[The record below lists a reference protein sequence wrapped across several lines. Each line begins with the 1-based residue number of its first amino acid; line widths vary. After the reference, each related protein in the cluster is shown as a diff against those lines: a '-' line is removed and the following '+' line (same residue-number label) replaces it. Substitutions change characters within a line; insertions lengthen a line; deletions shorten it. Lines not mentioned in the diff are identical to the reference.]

1 MILPGPSSI
10 ELGKKIADTLN
21 LDIVDVEY
29 KIFSDGESKIQ
40 INSDV
45 SNKNIVLIQS
55 TYPPVDQHIIQTL
68 LISRQ
73 LNKLDAKTFLVS
85 PYFGYSRQDKEFL
98 NGEIISSKI
107 ISELFEFVGIKEFM
121 TVDIHSKLC
130 LEYFNIPKYN
140 ISAIPILADYI
151 KNSISIDKIKN
162 DIIVVSPDL
171 GGSDRVT
178 DFSKLLG
185 TENIVLDKHRD
196 RTTGELTI
204 NSKEIE
210 LENKTVIILDDMIS
224 TGGTIIKT
232 SELLSKLGVNEI
244 IAICTHAILL
254 DDSQKRIEKSG
265 VNRIIATNSIPNNIT
280 NIDITSIIVNE
291 IKKSKWLI
299 EFNR

>member
-10 ELGKKIADTLN
+10 ELGKKIAKTLN
-21 LDIVDVEY
+21 IDIVDTEY
-29 KIFSDGESKIQ
+29 KIFSDGESNIR

-73 LNKLDAKTFLVS
+73 LSIETAKTFLVS

-107 ISELFEFVGIKEFM
+107 ISDLFEFGRINEFM
-121 TVDIHSKLC
+121 TMDIHSKLC
-130 LEYFNIPKYN
+130 LKYFNIPKYN

-151 KNSISIDKIKN
+151 KNTITMDEIKN
-162 DIIVVSPDL
+162 EVIVISPDL
-171 GGSDRVT
+171 GGSDRVA

-185 TENIVLDKHRD
+185 IKNIVLNKHRD
-196 RTTGELTI
+196 KTTGELTI
-204 NSKEIE
+204 DSKEIE
-210 LENKTVIILDDMIS
+210 LQNKTVIILDDMIS

-232 SELLSKLGVNEI
+232 SELLSKLGVNKI
-244 IAICTHAILL
+244 IAICTHGILL
-254 DDSQKRIEKSG
+254 DKAQKKIEDAG
-265 VNRIIATNSIPNNIT
+265 VEKIISTNSIPNNVT
-280 NIDITSIIVNE
+280 NIDITPIIVNK
-291 IKKSKWLI
+291 IKKLKWLI
-299 EFNR
+299 